1 MPRENTTMIK
11 TILFDLDGTLLPM
24 DEEKFIKTYMGGL
37 AKTMAPFGY
46 DPQQLVKTV
55 WAGTKAM
62 IANDGSKTNEQVFW
76 DVYTQVYGPE
86 KRTDEQHFAKFYQND
101 FAITKS
107 ACGFNEKVPPLMEKL
122 KQLGLK
128 IIIATNPFF
137 PKTAT
142 HQRLAW
148 AGLNPN
154 DFALVTTYE
163 NSRFCKPNLAYY
175 QDILDKFDL
184 KAEECIM
191 VGNDVGEDMIAQKL
205 GLKVFLLTD
214 QLINDDNLPWEHI
227 PHGDM
232 YDLQLFLQDNLENW

>member
-1 MPRENTTMIK
+1 MK
-11 TILFDLDGTLLPM
+11 LKAVFFDLDGTLLPM
-24 DEEKFIKTYMGGL
+24 DQDIFIKAYLGGL
-37 AKTMAPFGY
+37 VNRLAPKGY
-46 DPQQLVKTV
+46 DPRSIAGALWKSTDAMVKND
-55 WAGTKAM
+55 GTKA
-62 IANDGSKTNEQVFW
+62 NEQVFW

-86 KRTDEQHFAKFYQND
+86 KRTDEAIFAKFYQND

-107 ACGFNEKVPPLMEKL
+107 ACGFNEKVPVLMERL
-122 KQLGLK
+122 KQLGLR

-137 PKTAT
+137 PQMAT
-142 HQRLAW
+142 RQRLAW

-163 NSRFCKPNLAYY
+163 NSRFCKPNIAYY
-175 QDILDKFDL
+175 QDILDKFGL
-184 KAEECIM
+184 KADECIM

>member
-1 MPRENTTMIK
+1 
-11 TILFDLDGTLLPM
+11 
-24 DEEKFIKTYMGGL
+24 
-37 AKTMAPFGY
+37 
-46 DPQQLVKTV
+46 
-55 WAGTKAM
+55 
-62 IANDGSKTNEQVFW
+62 
-76 DVYTQVYGPE
+76 
-86 KRTDEQHFAKFYQND
+86 
-101 FAITKS
+101 
-107 ACGFNEKVPPLMEKL
+107 MEKL

-137 PKTAT
+137 PKIAT
-142 HQRLAW
+142 HQRITW

-175 QDILDKFDL
+175 QDILDKFGL
-184 KAEECIM
+184 KADECIM
-191 VGNDVGEDMIAQKL
+191 VGNDMGEDMIAQKL